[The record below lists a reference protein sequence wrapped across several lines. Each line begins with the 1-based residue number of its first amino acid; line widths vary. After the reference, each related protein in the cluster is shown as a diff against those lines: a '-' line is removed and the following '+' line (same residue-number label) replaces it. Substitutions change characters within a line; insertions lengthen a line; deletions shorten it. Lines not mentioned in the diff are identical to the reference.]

1 MVAGTLLS
9 DRYRIDRRLA
19 VGGMGTVYVATDE
32 RLGREVAVKVLKEEL
47 AHDERFVERFRR
59 EARAA
64 GALTHPNVANVYDFA
79 QDGERHYMVM
89 ELVRGRDLARV
100 LREES
105 PLDPARSALITAQIA
120 RALQHAHAA
129 GVVHRDIK
137 PANVIVEEDDRA
149 KVTDFGIARA
159 VGDSTLT
166 ATGSVLGTAHYIS
179 PEQASGAEIGP
190 ASDIYS
196 LGIVLYEMLTGSLPF
211 TGDSAIGVAMRH
223 VSDEVPAPSAL
234 NPEVSRELD
243 EVVAHATA
251 KEPARRFADAGA
263 LATAV
268 EAAVTGESAAVTTPL
283 AGPGT
288 EVMQTVWPIPGERW
302 DPQKLGRRVLLA
314 LGALAVIAVALLL
327 LRLGDVRE
335 EPTRTRDA
343 TEQPAAEEPDEA
355 TGGFTVPDDIIGAEY
370 KDAEKLLKDA
380 GLSVDKEEVPHEAE
394 KDTVVDSDPPPG
406 TTLDEG
412 EAITLIVSSG
422 PEEDDEEDDHE
433 DEDPPGNSEGR
444 GKGKDKEKDD

>member
-19 VGGMGTVYVATDE
+19 IGGMGTVYVATDE

-89 ELVRGRDLARV
+89 ELVRGKDLSRV

-137 PANVIVEEDDRA
+137 PANVIVGESDRA

-179 PEQASGAEIGP
+179 PEQASGAEVGP
-190 ASDIYS
+190 PSDIYS

-234 NPEVSRELD
+234 NPDVPRELD
-243 EVVAHATA
+243 DVVAQATA
-251 KEPARRFADAGA
+251 KDPARRFADAGA

-268 EAAVTGESAAVTTPL
+268 ETAVTGEIAAPTTPL
-283 AGPGT
+283 GGST

-302 DPQKLGRRVLLA
+302 DPQKLGRRVLLT
-314 LGALAVIAVALLL
+314 LGALAVIAVVLLL
-327 LRLGDVRE
+327 LRLGDTPD
-335 EPTRTRDA
+335 EPARTRDNN
-343 TEQPAAEEPDEA
+343 EQPAAEEPVDEA
-355 TGGFTVPDDIIGAEY
+355 PAGFVVPDEIIGAHY
-370 KDAEKLLKDA
+370 KDAEKLLKEA
-380 GLSVDKEEVPHEAE
+380 GLTVDTEEVPHEAE
-394 KDTVVDSDPPPG
+394 KDTVVDSEPPPG
-406 TTLDEG
+406 TELEEG
-412 EAITLIVSSG
+412 EPITLIVSSG
-422 PEEDDEEDDHE
+422 PDEDDDDDDEEDSGPPDH
-433 DEDPPGNSEGR
+433 SK